1 MVSDRRILLKD
12 GLEARLIVYTA
23 HASGKVLQLVSNM
36 FDHQAMT
43 IVQLYKYRWGIEV
56 LFKQLKQNF
65 ELCYFFPD
73 CSEGI
78 KTRIWVA
85 LIAQLIFSVIHRQIK
100 EAEAFVT
107 LVNVAADNMTSYAGL
122 VKIMKAGRL
131 KPEERNLEIVQLQ
144 LFDQTRGGTFQNHTK
159 NSLTPHKPPFYA
171 NFEFSRMSVI
181 FGFKVDLM

>member
-1 MVSDRRILLKD
+1 MSSAIFSR
-12 GLEARLIVYTA
+12 TA
-23 HASGKVLQLVSNM
+23 Q
-36 FDHQAMT
+36 
-43 IVQLYKYRWGIEV
+43 
-56 LFKQLKQNF
+56 
-65 ELCYFFPD
+65 
-73 CSEGI
+73 EGI

-159 NSLTPHKPPFYA
+159 RACKLNS
-171 NFEFSRMSVI
+171 V
-181 FGFKVDLM
+181 